1 MTDNFI
7 GERFSQL
14 REARNVSARK
24 MSLDLGH
31 STSYMNAIEAGRKLP
46 SLSEFPYLCEYLGI
60 KPREFFDDRKPS
72 LKQMR
77 AIEAIYE
84 MSEKT
89 WRFCWKSS
97 RNSIYPAPPS
107 ADAHLTGTML

>member
-60 KPREFFDDRKPS
+60 N
-72 LKQMR
+72 
-77 AIEAIYE
+77 E
-84 MSEKT
+84 MSEKDVALLLEIIE
-89 WRFCWKSS
+89 KL
-97 RNSIYPAPPS
+97 NLY
-107 ADAHLTGTML
+107 GTSKR

>member
-46 SLSEFPYLCEYLGI
+46 SLSEFPASVSG
-60 KPREFFDDRKPS
+60 KAFDRQKIP
-72 LKQMR
+72 
-77 AIEAIYE
+77 
-84 MSEKT
+84 
-89 WRFCWKSS
+89 
-97 RNSIYPAPPS
+97 
-107 ADAHLTGTML
+107 GV